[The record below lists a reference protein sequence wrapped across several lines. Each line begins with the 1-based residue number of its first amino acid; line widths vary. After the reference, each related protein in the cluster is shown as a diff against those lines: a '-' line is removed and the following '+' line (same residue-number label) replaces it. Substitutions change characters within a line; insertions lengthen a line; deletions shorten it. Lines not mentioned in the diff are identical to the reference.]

1 MNVAELR
8 AAFRRDAD
16 DRAEPFLWPDEDILD
31 WLNEA
36 QREACMRARLLFCRD
51 TLNVAQGETVVAL
64 PPGWFEI
71 RFAALRE
78 GGDFRQI
85 LCQYDAWERDRLRP
99 YWRTENRCPDG
110 FVCRD
115 GELELNALPDRDYA
129 LFLEGYGFPP
139 ALRADS
145 DEPGIEAVHHHKLLH
160 WALFRAYTVP
170 DKEVFD
176 PARAAEHEARFEHYF
191 GRKPQAALRR
201 PQSANSPHHN
211 KCWW

>member
-36 QREACMRARLLFCRD
+36 QREACVRARLLFRRD
-51 TLNVAQGETVVAL
+51 TLTVSQGEAVLAL

-78 GGDFRQI
+78 GGTFRQI
-85 LCQYDAWERDRLRP
+85 LCQYDAWEQDRLRP
-99 YWRTENRCPDG
+99 YWRTESRCPDG

-115 GELELNALPDRDYA
+115 GELELNALPDRDYV
-129 LFLEGYGFPP
+129 LFLEGYCFPP
-139 ALRADS
+139 ALHADG
-145 DEPGIEAVHHHKLLH
+145 DEPGIEAVHHPELLH
-160 WALFRAYTVP
+160 WALFRACSVP
-170 DKEVFD
+170 DKEMFD
-176 PARAAEHEARFEHYF
+176 AGRAAEHEARFEHYF
-191 GRKPQAALRR
+191 GRKPGAALRR
-201 PQSANSPHHN
+201 PQSANNPHHN